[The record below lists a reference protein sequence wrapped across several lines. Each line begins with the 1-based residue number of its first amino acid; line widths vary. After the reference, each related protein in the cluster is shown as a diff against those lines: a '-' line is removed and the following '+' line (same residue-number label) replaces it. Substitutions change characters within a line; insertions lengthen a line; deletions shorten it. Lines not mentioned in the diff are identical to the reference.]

1 MNTRDIFGV
10 YPFQVGSQEAWA
22 LHDAFVWGEPVQQY
36 AVGVPQTEIVALFE
50 SHFLNPQ
57 RIQLGMSPILFRWG
71 GELVLV
77 DAGIGSIVED
87 PSGLLGKRISAL
99 GIQPN
104 EIGTVL
110 LSHLHVDHVGGLL
123 DRANQKSIFPRA
135 RVFISEREIDFWRG
149 PNPDVGELREVPP
162 ELIDLTIRC
171 ANEALDILGE
181 QIEPFSSERNS
192 CQACRAFLCLGIL
205 PVKVGSCFNPMGHDL
220 W

>member
-22 LHDAFVWGEPVQQY
+22 LHDGFVWGEPVQQY
-36 AVGVPQTEIVALFE
+36 AVGVPTTEIVALFE

-71 GELVLV
+71 SELVLV

-87 PSGLLGKRISAL
+87 PTGFLGKRISAL
-99 GIQPN
+99 GIQPD

-135 RVFISEREIDFWRG
+135 RILFRKGKLIS
-149 PNPDVGELREVPP
+149 GEGQTR
-162 ELIDLTIRC
+162 TSASFRRYRR
-171 ANEALDILGE
+171 
-181 QIEPFSSERNS
+181 S
-192 CQACRAFLCLGIL
+192 
-205 PVKVGSCFNPMGHDL
+205 
-220 W
+220 